1 MSFPCPG
8 SQHDG
13 AGASGVLQHSTRGEY
28 TMATPQLGVIGIVVA
43 DMARSLAFYRQ
54 LGLAVPPEA
63 DAEPHV
69 EAALPGG
76 LRLVWDSVATIR
88 SFDPSYVAASG
99 SARMFL
105 AFKLDSPA
113 AVDATYDQLAAAGY
127 NGHLAPWDAFW
138 GERYARIHDP
148 DGNSVDLFADP
159 AASASSSAAS
169 GQGPIRSS

>member
-1 MSFPCPG
+1 MTEP
-8 SQHDG
+8 
-13 AGASGVLQHSTRGEY
+13 TRRAPFEHCTPEED

-76 LRLVWDSVATIR
+76 LRLVWDSVDIIR
-88 SFDPSYVAASG
+88 SFDPGYVAASG
-99 SARMFL
+99 SARVFL

-113 AVDATYDQLAAAGY
+113 AVDATYGQLVAAGY

-138 GERYARIHDP
+138 GERYARIDDP

-159 AASASSSAAS
+159 ATNANSSATS
-169 GQGPIRSS
+169 VQ

>member
-1 MSFPCPG
+1 M
-8 SQHDG
+8 
-13 AGASGVLQHSTRGEY
+13 T
-28 TMATPQLGVIGIVVA
+28 TPQLGVIGIVVA

-63 DAEPHV
+63 DAAPHV

-76 LRLVWDSVATIR
+76 LQLVWDSVDNIR
-88 SFDPSYVAASG
+88 SFDPDSVAASG
-99 SARMFL
+99 SAGMFL

-113 AVDATYDQLAAAGY
+113 AVDATYDQLVAAGY

-159 AASASSSAAS
+159 ATNEETATCSS
-169 GQGPIRSS
+169 R